1 MENHLTI
8 GQFAEAADLSPKALR
23 LYAANGLL
31 APSHTDDD
39 SGYRY
44 YRPDQLQTARVI
56 ALLRT
61 AGMSLREIRRL
72 LVDADPKA
80 IELYEARLER
90 ELADRREALG
100 IVKRMFE
107 EGSMFDVEVQQVGA
121 QGYMSRTKQVRIE
134 ELEPFI
140 VEPLRM
146 QIVWP
151 LG

>member
-1 MENHLTI
+1 V
-8 GQFAEAADLSPKALR
+8 
-23 LYAANGLL
+23 
-31 APSHTDDD
+31 
-39 SGYRY
+39 SGK
-44 YRPDQLQTARVI
+44 LQA
-56 ALLRT
+56 
-61 AGMSLREIRRL
+61 S
-72 LVDADPKA
+72 A

-107 EGSMFDVEVQQVGA
+107 EGSMFDVEVQQVPA
-121 QGYMSRTKQVRIE
+121 QRYMSRMKQVRIE
-134 ELEPFI
+134 ELAPFI